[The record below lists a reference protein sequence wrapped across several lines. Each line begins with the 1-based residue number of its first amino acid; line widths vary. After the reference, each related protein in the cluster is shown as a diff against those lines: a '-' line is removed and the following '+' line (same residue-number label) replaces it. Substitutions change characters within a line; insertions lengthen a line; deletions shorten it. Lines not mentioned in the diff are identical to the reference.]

1 MANRHYDENG
11 VVRMLS
17 KNPFVT
23 VNTLN
28 KFIIYSEGTGIHTF
42 GKIDYLVN
50 YHQYYA
56 RKGNSTRVGP
66 TNSEYTINKK
76 LAKRDNKKLAKRD
89 NKNSF
94 VNSIKSIFKKQ

>member
-1 MANRHYDENG
+1 MANRHYDKNG

-23 VNTLN
+23 VNTVN
-28 KFIIYSEGTGIHTF
+28 KSITYSEGTGIHTF

-50 YHQYYA
+50 YHRYHA
-56 RKGNSTRVGP
+56 RKGNATRVAP
-66 TNSEYTINKK
+66 TNSEYTI
-76 LAKRDNKKLAKRD
+76 NKKLAKRD

>member
-23 VNTLN
+23 VDTVN
-28 KFIIYSEGTGIHTF
+28 KSITYSEGTGIHTF

-50 YHQYYA
+50 YHQYHA
-56 RKGNSTRVGP
+56 RKGNTTRVAP
-66 TNSEYTINKK
+66 LI
-76 LAKRDNKKLAKRD
+76 LDILLI
-89 NKNSF
+89 KNLL
-94 VNSIKSIFKKQ
+94 NEIIKIVL

>member
-17 KNPFVT
+17 KNFVT
-23 VNTLN
+23 VDTVN
-28 KFIIYSEGTGIHTF
+28 KSITYSEGTGIHTF

-50 YHQYYA
+50 YHQYHA
-56 RKGNSTRVGP
+56 RKGNATRVAP
-66 TNSEYTINKK
+66 TNSEYTI
-76 LAKRDNKKLAKRD
+76 NKKLAKRD

>member
-11 VVRMLS
+11 VVRMLF

-23 VNTLN
+23 VDTVN
-28 KFIIYSEGTGIHTF
+28 KSITYSEGTGIHTF

-50 YHQYYA
+50 YHQYHA
-56 RKGNSTRVGP
+56 RKGNATRVAP
-66 TNSEYTINKK
+66 TNFEYTI
-76 LAKRDNKKLAKRD
+76 NKKLAKRD

>member
-17 KNPFVT
+17 KNPFVRVDT
-23 VNTLN
+23 VNKSIT
-28 KFIIYSEGTGIHTF
+28 YSEGTGIHTF

-50 YHQYYA
+50 YHQYHA
-56 RKGNSTRVGP
+56 RKGNATRVAP
-66 TNSEYTINKK
+66 TNSEYTI
-76 LAKRDNKKLAKRD
+76 NKKLAKRD

>member
-1 MANRHYDENG
+1 MANRHYDKNG

-23 VNTLN
+23 VDIVN
-28 KFIIYSEGTGIHTF
+28 KSITYSEGTGIHTF

-50 YHQYYA
+50 YHQYHA
-56 RKGNSTRVGP
+56 RKGNATRVAP
-66 TNSEYTINKK
+66 TNSEYTI
-76 LAKRDNKKLAKRD
+76 NKKLAKRD

>member
-17 KNPFVT
+17 KNPVVT
-23 VNTLN
+23 VDTVN
-28 KFIIYSEGTGIHTF
+28 KSITYSEGTGIHTF

-50 YHQYYA
+50 YHQYHA
-56 RKGNSTRVGP
+56 RKGNATRVAP
-66 TNSEYTINKK
+66 TNSEYTI
-76 LAKRDNKKLAKRD
+76 NKKLAKRD

>member
-17 KNPFVT
+17 KNPFVKVDT
-23 VNTLN
+23 VNKYIT
-28 KFIIYSEGTGIHTF
+28 YSESTGIHTF

-50 YHQYYA
+50 YHQYHA
-56 RKGNSTRVGP
+56 RKGNVTRVDP
-66 TNSEYTINKK
+66 TNSEYTI
-76 LAKRDNKKLAKRD
+76 NKKLAKRD

>member
-11 VVRMLS
+11 VARMLS

-23 VNTLN
+23 VDIVN
-28 KFIIYSEGTGIHTF
+28 KSITYSEGTGIHTF

-50 YHQYYA
+50 YHQYHA
-56 RKGNSTRVGP
+56 RKGNATKVAP
-66 TNSEYTINKK
+66 TNSEYTI
-76 LAKRDNKKLAKRD
+76 NKKLAKRD

>member
-1 MANRHYDENG
+1 MANRHYDENE

-23 VNTLN
+23 VDTVN
-28 KFIIYSEGTGIHTF
+28 KSITYSEGTGIHTF

-50 YHQYYA
+50 YHQYHA
-56 RKGNSTRVGP
+56 RKGNATRVAP

-76 LAKRDNKKLAKRD
+76 FAKQD

>member
-11 VVRMLS
+11 AVRMLS

-23 VNTLN
+23 VDTVN
-28 KFIIYSEGTGIHTF
+28 KSITYSEGTGIHTF

-50 YHQYYA
+50 YHQYHA
-56 RKGNSTRVGP
+56 RKGNATRVAP
-66 TNSEYTINKK
+66 TNSEYTI
-76 LAKRDNKKLAKRD
+76 NKKLAKRD

>member
-17 KNPFVT
+17 KNPFVIVDI
-23 VNTLN
+23 VNKSIT
-28 KFIIYSEGTGIHTF
+28 YSEGTGIHTF

-50 YHQYYA
+50 YHQYHA
-56 RKGNSTRVGP
+56 RKGNATRVAP
-66 TNSEYTINKK
+66 TNSEYTI
-76 LAKRDNKKLAKRD
+76 NKKLAKRD

>member
-1 MANRHYDENG
+1 MVNRHYDENE

-23 VNTLN
+23 VDTVN
-28 KFIIYSEGTGIHTF
+28 KSITYSEGTGIHTF

-50 YHQYYA
+50 YHQYHA
-56 RKGNSTRVGP
+56 RKGNATRVAP
-66 TNSEYTINKK
+66 TNSEYTI
-76 LAKRDNKKLAKRD
+76 NKKLAKRD

>member
-23 VNTLN
+23 VDTVN
-28 KFIIYSEGTGIHTF
+28 KSITYSEGTGIHTF

-50 YHQYYA
+50 YHQYHA
-56 RKGNSTRVGP
+56 RKGDATRVAP
-66 TNSEYTINKK
+66 LI
-76 LAKRDNKKLAKRD
+76 LDILLI
-89 NKNSF
+89 KNLL
-94 VNSIKSIFKKQ
+94 NEIIKIVL

>member
-1 MANRHYDENG
+1 MANRHYYEDG

-23 VNTLN
+23 VDTVN
-28 KFIIYSEGTGIHTF
+28 KSITYSEGTGIHTF

-50 YHQYYA
+50 YHQYHA
-56 RKGNSTRVGP
+56 RKGNATRVAP

-76 LAKRDNKKLAKRD
+76 LAKRN

>member
-23 VNTLN
+23 VDTVN
-28 KFIIYSEGTGIHTF
+28 KSITYSESTGIHTF

-50 YHQYYA
+50 YH
-56 RKGNSTRVGP
+56 
-66 TNSEYTINKK
+66 EYTINKK
-76 LAKRDNKKLAKRD
+76 LAKRDNK
-89 NKNSF
+89 NSF
-94 VNSIKSIFKKQ
+94 VSSIKSIFKKQ

>member
-17 KNPFVT
+17 KNPFATVDT
-23 VNTLN
+23 VNKSIT
-28 KFIIYSEGTGIHTF
+28 YSEGTGIHTF

-50 YHQYYA
+50 YHQYHA
-56 RKGNSTRVGP
+56 RKGNATRVAP
-66 TNSEYTINKK
+66 TNSEYTI
-76 LAKRDNKKLAKRD
+76 NKKLAKRD

>member
-1 MANRHYDENG
+1 MANRHYDENE

-23 VNTLN
+23 VDTVN
-28 KFIIYSEGTGIHTF
+28 KSITYSEGTGIHTF

-50 YHQYYA
+50 YHQYHA
-56 RKGNSTRVGP
+56 RKGNATRVAP
-66 TNSEYTINKK
+66 TNSEYTI
-76 LAKRDNKKLAKRD
+76 NKKLAKRD

>member
-17 KNPFVT
+17 KNPFVKVDT
-23 VNTLN
+23 VNKYIT
-28 KFIIYSEGTGIHTF
+28 YSEGTGIHTF
-42 GKIDYLVN
+42 GKIDYLIN
-50 YHQYYA
+50 YHRYHA
-56 RKGNSTRVGP
+56 RKGNATGVAP
-66 TNSEYTINKK
+66 TNSEYTI
-76 LAKRDNKKLAKRD
+76 NKKLAKRD

>member
-17 KNPFVT
+17 KNSFVT
-23 VNTLN
+23 VDTVN
-28 KFIIYSEGTGIHTF
+28 KSITYSEGTGIHTF

-50 YHQYYA
+50 YHQYHA
-56 RKGNSTRVGP
+56 RKGNATRVAP
-66 TNSEYTINKK
+66 TNSEYTI
-76 LAKRDNKKLAKRD
+76 NKKLAKRD

>member
-1 MANRHYDENG
+1 MTNRHYDENE

-23 VNTLN
+23 VDTVN
-28 KFIIYSEGTGIHTF
+28 KSITYSEGTGIHTF

-50 YHQYYA
+50 YHQYHA
-56 RKGNSTRVGP
+56 RKGNATRVAP
-66 TNSEYTINKK
+66 TNSEYTI
-76 LAKRDNKKLAKRD
+76 NKKLAKRD

>member
-17 KNPFVT
+17 KNPFVAVNT
-23 VNTLN
+23 VNKSIT
-28 KFIIYSEGTGIHTF
+28 YYEGTGIHTF

-50 YHQYYA
+50 YHQYHA
-56 RKGNSTRVGP
+56 RKGNATRVAS

-76 LAKRDNKKLAKRD
+76 LAKRDNK
-89 NKNSF
+89 NSF
-94 VNSIKSIFKKQ
+94 VSSIKSIFKKQ

>member
-1 MANRHYDENG
+1 MANRHYGENG

-23 VNTLN
+23 VDTVN
-28 KFIIYSEGTGIHTF
+28 KSITYSESTGIHTF

-50 YHQYYA
+50 YHQYHA
-56 RKGNSTRVGP
+56 RKGNATRVAP

-76 LAKRDNKKLAKRD
+76 LAKRDNK
-89 NKNSF
+89 NSF
-94 VNSIKSIFKKQ
+94 VSSIKSIFKKQ

>member
-11 VVRMLS
+11 VVRMLF

-23 VNTLN
+23 VDTVN
-28 KFIIYSEGTGIHTF
+28 KSITYSESTGIHTF

-50 YHQYYA
+50 YHQYHA
-56 RKGNSTRVGP
+56 RKGNATRVVP

-76 LAKRDNKKLAKRD
+76 LAKRDNK
-89 NKNSF
+89 NSF
-94 VNSIKSIFKKQ
+94 VSSIKSIFKKQ

>member
-23 VNTLN
+23 VNTVN
-28 KFIIYSEGTGIHTF
+28 KSITYSEGTGIHTF

-50 YHQYYA
+50 YRRYHA
-56 RKGNSTRVGP
+56 RKRNVTRITS

-76 LAKRDNKKLAKRD
+76 LAKRDNK
-89 NKNSF
+89 NSF
-94 VNSIKSIFKKQ
+94 VSSIKSIFKKQ

>member
-17 KNPFVT
+17 KNPFVKVNT
-23 VNTLN
+23 VNKSIT
-28 KFIIYSEGTGIHTF
+28 YSEGTGIHTF

-50 YHQYYA
+50 YHQYHA
-56 RKGNSTRVGP
+56 RKGNATRVAP
-66 TNSEYTINKK
+66 TNSEYTI
-76 LAKRDNKKLAKRD
+76 NKKLAKRD

>member
-17 KNPFVT
+17 KNPFVIVDT
-23 VNTLN
+23 VNKSIT
-28 KFIIYSEGTGIHTF
+28 YSEGTGIHTF

-50 YHQYYA
+50 YHQYHA
-56 RKGNSTRVGP
+56 RKGNATRVAP
-66 TNSEYTINKK
+66 TNSEYTI
-76 LAKRDNKKLAKRD
+76 NKKLAKRD

>member
-23 VNTLN
+23 VDTVN
-28 KFIIYSEGTGIHTF
+28 KSITYSEGTGIHTF

-50 YHQYYA
+50 YHQYHA
-56 RKGNSTRVGP
+56 RKGNATRVAP
-66 TNSEYTINKK
+66 TNSEYTINKQGIEDRITFIK
-76 LAKRDNKKLAKRD
+76 LMIDLVNKKIEQE
-89 NKNSF
+89 NN
-94 VNSIKSIFKKQ
+94 

>member
-17 KNPFVT
+17 KNPSVT
-23 VNTLN
+23 VDTVN
-28 KFIIYSEGTGIHTF
+28 KSITYSEGTGIHTF

-50 YHQYYA
+50 YHQYHA
-56 RKGNSTRVGP
+56 RKGNATRVAP
-66 TNSEYTINKK
+66 TNSEYTI
-76 LAKRDNKKLAKRD
+76 NKKLAKRD

>member
-11 VVRMLS
+11 VVRRLS

-23 VNTLN
+23 VDTVN
-28 KFIIYSEGTGIHTF
+28 KSITYSEGTGIHTF

-50 YHQYYA
+50 YHQYHA
-56 RKGNSTRVGP
+56 RKGNATRVAP
-66 TNSEYTINKK
+66 TNSEYTI
-76 LAKRDNKKLAKRD
+76 NKKLAKRD

>member
-11 VVRMLS
+11 VVRMLF

-23 VNTLN
+23 VDTVN
-28 KFIIYSEGTGIHTF
+28 KSITYSEGTGIHTF

-50 YHQYYA
+50 YHQYHA
-56 RKGNSTRVGP
+56 RKGNATRVAP
-66 TNSEYTINKK
+66 TNSEYTI
-76 LAKRDNKKLAKRD
+76 NKKLAKRD

>member
-1 MANRHYDENG
+1 
-11 VVRMLS
+11 MLS

-23 VNTLN
+23 VDTVN
-28 KFIIYSEGTGIHTF
+28 KSITYSEGTGIHTF

-50 YHQYYA
+50 YHQYHA
-56 RKGNSTRVGP
+56 RKGNATRVAP
-66 TNSEYTINKK
+66 TNSEYTI
-76 LAKRDNKKLAKRD
+76 NKKLAKRD

>member
-17 KNPFVT
+17 NNPFVT
-23 VNTLN
+23 VDTVN
-28 KFIIYSEGTGIHTF
+28 KSITYSESTGIHTF

-50 YHQYYA
+50 YHQYHA
-56 RKGNSTRVGP
+56 RKGNATRVAP
-66 TNSEYTINKK
+66 TNSEYTI
-76 LAKRDNKKLAKRD
+76 NKKLAKRD

>member
-11 VVRMLS
+11 VVRMLF

-23 VNTLN
+23 VDTVN
-28 KFIIYSEGTGIHTF
+28 KFITCSEGTGIHTF

-50 YHQYYA
+50 YHQYRA
-56 RKGNSTRVGP
+56 RKGNTTRVIP
-66 TNSEYTINKK
+66 INSEYTI
-76 LAKRDNKKLAKRD
+76 NKKLAKRD

>member
-1 MANRHYDENG
+1 MANRHYDENR

-23 VNTLN
+23 VDTVN
-28 KFIIYSEGTGIHTF
+28 KSITYSEGTGIHTF

-50 YHQYYA
+50 YHQYHA
-56 RKGNSTRVGP
+56 RKGNATRVAP
-66 TNSEYTINKK
+66 TNSEYTI
-76 LAKRDNKKLAKRD
+76 NKKLAKRD